1 MEPLEQTDL
10 NPQLRPII
18 EAPRFPISRL
28 RFSLTLLMVGFLVFI
43 LGIDPDLLGL
53 NRGTS
58 IGFVQIVVL
67 LIGLGLITW
76 AASLTLSSFWPKGE
90 KSLLAD
96 FGSRTVATGYVL
108 CVFAALADAFGLG
121 TNPLPDVFLGVL
133 QSRGVMIGMGVILIG
148 FLMNVRWKFPKPLRS
163 KAKRH

>member
-10 NPQLRPII
+10 RPQLKTNI

-28 RFSLTLLMVGFLVFI
+28 RLSLTLLMVGFLVFI
-43 LGIDPDLLGL
+43 LGIDPALFGL

-58 IGFVQIVVL
+58 IGFVQIIVL

-76 AASLTLSSFWPKGE
+76 AASLTLTSFWPKGE

-96 FGSRTVATGYVL
+96 FGSRTIATGYVI
-108 CVFAALADAFGLG
+108 CVFAALADAFGMG
-121 TNPLPDVFLGVL
+121 TNPMPDVFLGIL
-133 QSRGVMIGMGVILIG
+133 QSRGVVIGMGVILLG
-148 FLMNVRWKFPKPLRS
+148 FMMTIRWKFPKPQRV
-163 KAKRH
+163 KATRH